1 MGKLISFVS
10 VLFLALATV
19 WLVYTP
25 KENSKASEKMGDVEI
40 SPRENI
46 EARIETYSFEESVN
60 RSDLIAEV
68 AIVSKIKEIDEPS
81 PKTIFEANVVNKLK
95 GDTNQETIKVLQE
108 GTSEW
113 SFNGQEQF
121 AEKEEYIIFLKKA
134 TGKDYDGTNT
144 YWILGAETNTYKIIQ
159 DNRVKKIAK
168 HEVELEAIEDKTLST
183 TNQGLQVL
191 DKEKFQNKIADL
203 LEEK

>member
-10 VLFLALATV
+10 VLFLTVVTV

-25 KENSKASEKMGDVEI
+25 NESSKASEKMGDVEI

-68 AIVSKIKEIDEPS
+68 VIVSKIKEIDEPS
-81 PKTIFEANVVNKLK
+81 PKTLFEAKVVNRLK

-113 SFNGQEQF
+113 SFHGNQPF
-121 AEKEEYIIFLKKA
+121 AENEGYFLFLKNAK
-134 TGKDYDGTNT
+134 GKEYDGTHT
-144 YWILGAETNTYKIIQ
+144 YWILGAQTNTYKIIQ

-168 HEVELEAIEDKTLST
+168 HEVELEDIEDKALS
-183 TNQGLQVL
+183 NVDQDLQVL
-191 DKEKFQNKIADL
+191 DKEKFQNKIMDL
-203 LEEK
+203 LE

>member
-1 MGKLISFVS
+1 MGKLISFAS
-10 VLFLALATV
+10 VLFLTVATV

-25 KENSKASEKMGDVEI
+25 NESSKASEKMGDVEI

-46 EARIETYSFEESVN
+46 EASIETYSFEESVN

-68 AIVSKIKEIDEPS
+68 VIVSKIKEIDEPS
-81 PKTIFEANVVNKLK
+81 PKTLFEAQVVNKLK
-95 GDTNQETIKVLQE
+95 GDTNQQRIKVLQE
-108 GTSEW
+108 GNSEW
-113 SFNGQEQF
+113 SLNGQEQF
-121 AEKEEYIIFLKKA
+121 AEKEEYILFLIKA

-144 YWILGAETNTYKIIQ
+144 YWILGAQTNTYKIIQ

-168 HEVELEAIEDKTLST
+168 HEVELEAIEDKILS
-183 TNQGLQVL
+183 NVDQDLQVL
-191 DKEKFQNKIADL
+191 DKEKFQNKIMDL

>member
-10 VLFLALATV
+10 ILFLAIVIA
-19 WLVYTP
+19 WFVYTP
-25 KENSKASEKMGDVEI
+25 NESINASKKMEDTDI
-40 SPRENI
+40 SPKENI
-46 EARIETYSFEESVN
+46 EAMIEAYSFEESVE

-68 AIVSKIKEIDEPS
+68 AIVSKIKEIDDPS
-81 PKTIFEANVVNKLK
+81 PKTLFEAKVVNRLK

-121 AEKEEYIIFLKKA
+121 AEKEEYFLFLKKA

-144 YWILGAETNTYKIIQ
+144 YWILGAQTNTYKIIQ
-159 DNRVKKIAK
+159 DNKVQKNAK
-168 HEVELEAIEDKTLST
+168 HEVELEDIEDKALSSVE
-183 TNQGLQVL
+183 QDLQVL
-191 DKEKFQNKIADL
+191 DKEKFQNKIMDL

>member
-10 VLFLALATV
+10 VLFLAIAIA
-19 WLVYTP
+19 WFVYTP
-25 KENSKASEKMGDVEI
+25 NESSKASEKLNERTH
-40 SPRENI
+40 SPRKNI
-46 EARIETYSFEESVN
+46 EASLEVYSFEESVTL
-60 RSDLIAEV
+60 SDLIAEV
-68 AIVSKIKEIDEPS
+68 VIVSKIKEIDEPS
-81 PKTIFEANVVNKLK
+81 PKTLFEANVVNKLK

-121 AEKEEYIIFLKKA
+121 AEKEEYILFLKKA

-144 YWILGAETNTYKIIQ
+144 YWILGAETNTYKVIQ

-168 HEVELEAIEDKTLST
+168 HEVELEAIEDKTLSS